1 MSRLFRVLVVAAVA
15 LGVAAPS
22 AAAVPNLG
30 GLWKQVL
37 ETPTPDNPFT
47 GGDPCVDLGGA
58 VAPFGPFSP
67 TIGCTVTQGTKVFVT
82 AFTSECSTLEA
93 GTPFFGGNPRELRA
107 CARAVDAGITR
118 TDVLLDGRAVPV
130 NEVESGLLRLNLPA
144 DNIFGAPAGTGPLS
158 VAHGWVAHLGR
169 PLTPGTH
176 TINIHIEGTYLG
188 APVDFTNVTTIIVQ
202 PRG

>member
-47 GGDPCVDLGGA
+47 GGDPCVDLGGV
-58 VAPFGPFSP
+58 VAPFAPFST
-67 TIGCTVTQGTKVFVT
+67 TIECTVTQGTKVFVT

-93 GTPFFGGNPRELRA
+93 GTPFFGSNPPELRA
-107 CARAVDAGITR
+107 CA
-118 TDVLLDGRAVPV
+118 P
-130 NEVESGLLRLNLPA
+130 
-144 DNIFGAPAGTGPLS
+144 
-158 VAHGWVAHLGR
+158 GR
-169 PLTPGTH
+169 PQLP
-176 TINIHIEGTYLG
+176 IR
-188 APVDFTNVTTIIVQ
+188 TTRIR
-202 PRG
+202 RGRSSRCAC

>member
-1 MSRLFRVLVVAAVA
+1 M
-15 LGVAAPS
+15 
-22 AAAVPNLG
+22 
-30 GLWKQVL
+30 
-37 ETPTPDNPFT
+37 
-47 GGDPCVDLGGA
+47 
-58 VAPFGPFSP
+58 
-67 TIGCTVTQGTKVFVT
+67 TQGTKVFVT

-118 TDVLLDGRAVPV
+118 TDVALDGRAVPV

-158 VAHGWVAHLGR
+158 VAHGWVAHVGR

-176 TINIHIEGTYLG
+176 TITIHIEGTYLG
-188 APVDFTNVTTIIVQ
+188 APVDFNNTTTIIVR
-202 PRG
+202 PRRIGGNPPRAINCAGWAAPGGKSRPECPVSAVG